1 MAQWQRRLLF
11 TLPAQL
17 AGRCL
22 PAALVRNA
30 PQPAHLLAVS
40 LAATPLLAHGCTTFA
55 VQKPSKPIAAAGDT
69 PGGAWR
75 EPDAL
80 SDSGASDATMAGPPG
95 ACADPSPHA
104 AAPACDLHSDSDG
117 SCSDVCMDSFA
128 ACPLPEGSPALNL
141 NLNAAPPEAGDEAP
155 SSEVSEAAHERGEA
169 PQCEVSEVDA
179 VLAQYSVT
187 PLAGPAAVA
196 DFALARIRELVRS

>member
-1 MAQWQRRLLF
+1 M
-11 TLPAQL
+11 
-17 AGRCL
+17 
-22 PAALVRNA
+22 
-30 PQPAHLLAVS
+30 
-40 LAATPLLAHGCTTFA
+40 LAHGCTA
-55 VQKPSKPIAAAGDT
+55 LASLVPSKPSAAAGDT
-69 PGGAWR
+69 SGGAWR

-80 SDSGASDATMAGPPG
+80 SDSGASDATMAGPPS
-95 ACADPSPHA
+95 ARAQPSPHA

-128 ACPLPEGSPALNL
+128 ACPQPKGLPGPQRGMDP
-141 NLNAAPPEAGDEAP
+141 APPEAGDEAP
-155 SSEVSEAAHERGEA
+155 SSEVSEAAHECGEA

-196 DFALARIRELVRS
+196 GFALARIRELVRPPAMSCFFYLAPHLRLWTRPQEGA

>member
-1 MAQWQRRLLF
+1 M
-11 TLPAQL
+11 
-17 AGRCL
+17 
-22 PAALVRNA
+22 
-30 PQPAHLLAVS
+30 
-40 LAATPLLAHGCTTFA
+40 
-55 VQKPSKPIAAAGDT
+55 AGDT
-69 PGGAWR
+69 LGGAWR

-80 SDSGASDATMAGPPG
+80 SDSGASDATMAGPPSG
-95 ACADPSPHA
+95 SANPSPHA
-104 AAPACDLHSDSDG
+104 PAPACDLHSDSDG

-128 ACPLPEGSPALNL
+128 ACPLPMGSPSGLEARP
-141 NLNAAPPEAGDEAP
+141 APPEPSGEAP

-187 PLAGPAAVA
+187 PLPGPAAVA